1 MARMILSILTGLLAL
16 GALTW
21 LGAFGELQTA
31 AAASNGGIRADGK
44 LDFISSEGR
53 VLASIDI
60 EIADTPRARATG
72 LMGRRGLDDS
82 VGMLFVHEKVAPRR
96 FWMRN
101 TPTSLDIVFVSEN
114 HRVINIAANTTPL
127 SDTVYSSKG
136 PALYVVEVRA
146 GFCVRHGIGEGTLI
160 RWRRKVN
167 PSP

>member
-1 MARMILSILTGLLAL
+1 MKILSPPSAFLNCLLAFCVL
-16 GALTW
+16 GGLIAI
-21 LGAFGELQTA
+21 GSPQAAVAGEA
-31 AAASNGGIRADGK
+31 GGIRADGR

-53 VLASIDI
+53 VLASIAV

-82 VGMLFVHEKVAPRR
+82 VGMLFVHETDGPKS

-101 TPTSLDIVFVSEN
+101 TPTSLDIIFVSAAG
-114 HRVINIAANTTPL
+114 RVIHIAADTRPM

-146 GFCVRHGIGEGTLI
+146 GFCVRYGVVEGTHI
-160 RWRRKVN
+160 RWERY
-167 PSP
+167 